1 MMKLPTRGSVV
12 PICGCFYLLNSIK
25 NTLMSFHNCARVSS
39 LRGGVGILFAVFV
52 SSWMSMYAYAAEVDK
67 AQIALGRA
75 VFTKLAAPPCGLC
88 HTLTDAGTTGQIGPK
103 LDELKPDASQV
114 AAAVREGTGAM
125 PPFAGKLTEE
135 QIRAVAYYVSQAVR
149 KSN

>member
-1 MMKLPTRGSVV
+1 MMR
-12 PICGCFYLLNSIK
+12 
-25 NTLMSFHNCARVSS
+25 FHTCPRVSS
-39 LRGGVGILFAVFV
+39 LRGGIGILLAAVSV
-52 SSWMSMYAYAAEVDK
+52 SSWMPMYAYAAEVDK

-75 VFTKLAAPPCGLC
+75 VFTKLAVPPCGLC

-103 LDELKPDASQV
+103 LDELKPDANQV
-114 AAAVREGTGAM
+114 VAAVREGTGAM

-149 KSN
+149 KGN